1 LEFFQA
7 GSQDRA
13 AMQIFEIPLAADGV
27 DPLAYGVGH
36 LAESGVEAVQDR
48 LAGGLEDAFLE
59 PLTLTPKRALTLRF
73 NHAIFRHHERR
84 RSH

>member
-1 LEFFQA
+1 
-7 GSQDRA
+7 
-13 AMQIFEIPLAADGV
+13 MQIFEIPLAADGV